1 MEYRMRAAYLKGYSL
16 DDTEECEKQL
26 VEDIT
31 KNVFHKWNDKL
42 EVLTRI
48 CEWYDYVFRFYPD
61 GRMVMQ
67 MLSGNTKDEDSE
79 WRGKDDC
86 GHLEYPSLD
95 AALIDW
101 QDELGKNEGSYKFDE
116 EIEFIKKLSNKKV
129 NYISKTQLKEL
140 WDKSP
145 ICIEFANGTDAL
157 AQENGYTLEKCIAMN
172 DVRFFLDI

>member
-1 MEYRMRAAYLKGYSL
+1 MDYRMKAAYLKEYSL
-16 DDTEECEKQL
+16 DDTEEGEKQL

-116 EIEFIKKLSNKKV
+116 EIEFIKELSSKKV
-129 NYISKTQLKEL
+129 NQILLGYLTKISQYDSDT
-140 WDKSP
+140 P
-145 ICIEFANGTDAL
+145 GTEVMRFL
-157 AQENGYTLEKCIAMN
+157 CVGTSVFWEETL
-172 DVRFFLDI
+172 